1 MTSRTLAI
9 GFVPLVVALTAT
21 ATSVAFPPPPPA
33 AWMTGAA
40 GTMQPLPAM
49 SIARMAHTATR
60 LTDGRV
66 LVAGGFVGEESAA
79 RSAEMYSPRSRQFAA
94 LPRMRMPRHSHTA
107 TLLPNGKVLLTGGY
121 GAGNATTAS
130 AELYDPVSN
139 TFTSTGS
146 MHTARAGH
154 VASLLGNGKV
164 LVAGG
169 VGTGWSFL
177 ASAEVYDPAS
187 GTFTTTGDMT
197 VARESHIAVRLRDDR
212 ILIVGG
218 HRDRRANMT
227 IYASSEVFDPK
238 SGTFQRVGDMRMR
251 RHKHDAVLLADGRVL
266 VTAGADERE
275 SAGMYTSSELFDPR
289 TNAFSDGPATKRP
302 RYKHQGSSVLLPSG
316 TVLIAGGDAQAAS
329 YDPVTRT
336 FTLVPGDASLGGLFS
351 AVALAGDG
359 TVVITG
365 GYGRSSG
372 PRASAWVYQP

>member
-9 GFVPLVVALTAT
+9 GLVPLVIALTASGKS
-21 ATSVAFPPPPPA
+21 AAFPPSPPTEP
-33 AWMTGAA
+33 TILTA
-40 GTMQPLPAM
+40 GTLQPLPAM

-79 RSAEMYSPRSRQFAA
+79 RSAEMYAPRSRQFSA

-121 GAGNATTAS
+121 GAGNATTTS

-146 MHTARAGH
+146 MRTARAGH
-154 VASLLGNGKV
+154 VASQLANGKV
-164 LVAGG
+164 LIAGG
-169 VGTGWSFL
+169 VGAGWSFL
-177 ASAEVYDPAS
+177 ASAEIYDPAT
-187 GTFTTTGDMT
+187 GAFTTSGDMT
-197 VARESHIAVRLRDDR
+197 VARESHVAVRLRDDR

-238 SGTFQRVGDMRMR
+238 SGTFQRVGDMRVR

-266 VTAGADERE
+266 VTAGSDERD
-275 SAGMYTSSELFDPR
+275 SDGAYTSSEIFDPR
-289 TNAFSDGPATKRP
+289 TNTFSEGPVTKRP

-316 TVLIAGGDAQAAS
+316 TVLIAGGDAQAES

-336 FTLVPGDASLGGLFS
+336 FSLVPGDTSLGGLFS

-365 GYGRSSG
+365 GYGRNSG